1 MNRLD
6 LRLLVIEALDELSS
20 KLEGD
25 DCVSEEEDEVEEQS
39 VTSGGMGYT
48 LPLGASNSGG
58 RHKSI
63 LDIGHRSF
71 GGSRKK

>member
-25 DCVSEEEDEVEEQS
+25 DCVSEDEVEVQS